1 MDIIRAWKDKEYR
14 MSLTEEQ
21 RSLLPDNPAGL
32 AGMELSD
39 DDLKNIVGG
48 GGGSK
53 DDGKNKTHSLVKV
66 CLFSS
71 YVFGDVCIG

>member
-39 DDLKNIVGG
+39 DILENIVGG
-48 GGGSK
+48 GGSK
-53 DDGKNKTHSLVKV
+53 SHVVKAT
-66 CLFSS
+66 
-71 YVFGDVCIG
+71 VCILSSHAKGTLCVG

>member
-1 MDIIRAWKDKEYR
+1 MDIIRAWKDEEYR

-39 DDLKNIVGG
+39 DDLRNIMGG
-48 GGGSK
+48 EGGSNRGGSK
-53 DDGKNKTHSLVKV
+53 SHVVKAT
-66 CLFSS
+66 
-71 YVFGDVCIG
+71 VCILSSFAKGSLCVG

>member
-1 MDIIRAWKDKEYR
+1 MMDIIRAWKDKKYR

-39 DDLKNIVGG
+39 DNLENIVGG
-48 GGGSK
+48 DGSK
-53 DDGKNKTHSLVKV
+53 SHVVAVT
-66 CLFSS
+66 
-71 YVFGDVCIG
+71 VCIASSFAKGTLCIG